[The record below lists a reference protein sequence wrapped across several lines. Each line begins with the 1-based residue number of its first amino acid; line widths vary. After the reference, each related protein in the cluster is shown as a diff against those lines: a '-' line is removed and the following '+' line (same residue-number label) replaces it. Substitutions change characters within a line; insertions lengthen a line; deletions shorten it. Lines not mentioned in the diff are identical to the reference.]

1 MLQSITR
8 FNNVMVCKVLEV
20 RICICLV
27 NYIKIVLGVIVE
39 KRKVR
44 IPALEAAEANK
55 RLEEKKRNE
64 RELQKAAMKAER
76 EKRQR
81 EERDK
86 KEKDK
91 DKDKEKKRKCT
102 EIDRQTQ
109 REEQTKK
116 EPPRRAR
123 VVREEKEVQCNVIV
137 SLHLLLCNFLCACL
151 CLLVYDERP
160 FAAPFLVVCNR
171 EMPIHGNICIA
182 C

>member
-8 FNNVMVCKVLEV
+8 FNNVMFCKVLEV

-27 NYIKIVLGVIVE
+27 NYIKIVWGVIVE

-44 IPALEAAEANK
+44 IPALKAAEANR

-64 RELQKAAMKAER
+64 RELRKAAMKAER

-91 DKDKEKKRKCT
+91 DKDKDKEKKRKCT
-102 EIDRQTQ
+102 
-109 REEQTKK
+109 

-123 VVREEKEVQCNVIV
+123 VVRKEKEVQCNVIV
-137 SLHLLLCNFLCACL
+137 SLHLLLCNF
-151 CLLVYDERP
+151 
-160 FAAPFLVVCNR
+160 FLRLSVFV
-171 EMPIHGNICIA
+171 GL
-182 C
+182 

>member
-1 MLQSITR
+1 M
-8 FNNVMVCKVLEV
+8 
-20 RICICLV
+20 
-27 NYIKIVLGVIVE
+27 GVIVE

-137 SLHLLLCNFLCACL
+137 SLHLLLCNFFCACL